1 MLVAA
6 RLHLHGKDLEHQYT
20 KKKLMFLSEKAK
32 GAVNVHFKEHANMV
46 TKRGWYKQM
55 IVLQQ
60 NMWRSDR
67 EVKVMD
73 C

>member
-6 RLHLHGKDLEHQYT
+6 RLHLHGKDFEHQYT

-46 TKRGWYKQM
+46 TKRGY
-55 IVLQQ
+55 
-60 NMWRSDR
+60 NGGYASDDNDSFTTTYVTR
-67 EVKVMD
+67 WPRG
-73 C
+73 

>member
-6 RLHLHGKDLEHQYT
+6 RLHLHGKDFEHQYT

-46 TKRGWYKQM
+46 TKRGH
-55 IVLQQ
+55 
-60 NMWRSDR
+60 NG
-67 EVKVMD
+67 
-73 C
+73 

>member
-46 TKRGWYKQM
+46 TKRGYNG
-55 IVLQQ
+55 VTNDNFNTTYLT
-60 NMWRSDR
+60 R
-67 EVKVMD
+67 
-73 C
+73 